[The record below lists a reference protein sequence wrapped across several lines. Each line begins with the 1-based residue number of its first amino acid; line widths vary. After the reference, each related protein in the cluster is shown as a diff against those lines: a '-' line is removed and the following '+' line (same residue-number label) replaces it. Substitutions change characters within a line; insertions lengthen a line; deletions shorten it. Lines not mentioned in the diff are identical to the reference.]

1 MARWRRRLALLGI
14 CLLLLIGAG
23 CGGRVT
29 GSGVAQGLPPI
40 PPSRG
45 SAELV
50 NDSLRGMDYFAKSPY
65 AQVTPETWL
74 SLDAPFGLLSWGIW
88 AFEANGGEFTGQ
100 PAITVDLDV
109 PSGEEVWLA
118 LADYSRGAWDIQGPF
133 TDDETL
139 TVDAAKHIAPDASIY
154 CCALTFDANTATV
167 LELRIQAD
175 WTPPNYAPLVAIS
188 GSPNE
193 GMAPLSVQLDAH
205 YVADETP
212 ESCSYEWDFD
222 GDGQFAEA
230 GIEADATGKLQPA
243 LLLETAGDYNLM
255 LRVTD
260 PYGLSGQG
268 GFAVTVFPYSEVLV
282 ADLQASPES
291 GDSPLNVSFDSG
303 GSYSPAGSIVSREW
317 DFDGDGSFNEPGV
330 EAGQQDSKTANFQYE
345 LTGTYQAAVR
355 ITDSLDA
362 QATAYKTITVTGNNP
377 PVADLQADVLAG
389 SAPLTVQ
396 FDASGSSDSDG
407 SLILLEWDLNGN
419 GYFGESGAEAAAQ
432 SELTASYQYDSPGT
446 YTVVFHILDNELAQD
461 SASVV
466 ITVSE

>member
-1 MARWRRRLALLGI
+1 
-14 CLLLLIGAG
+14 
-23 CGGRVT
+23 VPE
-29 GSGVAQGLPPI
+29 GLPSI
-40 PPSRG
+40 PQSRG
-45 SAELV
+45 SAEV
-50 NDSLRGMDYFAKSPY
+50 ENDSLRGMDFFSKSPY
-65 AQVTPETWL
+65 AQVTPEFWL
-74 SLDAPFGLLSWGIW
+74 SLDAPFGFLSWGIW
-88 AFEANGGEFTGQ
+88 AFDANGGEFTGQ
-100 PAITVDLDV
+100 PAVTFDLQV
-109 PSGEEVWLA
+109 PAGEEVWLG
-118 LADYSRGAWDIQGPF
+118 LADYSSGAWDIEGPYA
-133 TDDETL
+133 
-139 TVDAAKHIAPDASIY
+139 DAATLSVDIARHIAPDGSIF
-154 CCALTFDANTATV
+154 CCALTWDANNATV
-167 LELRIQAD
+167 LELRLLAD

-188 GSPNE
+188 GSPGE

-212 ESCSYEWDFD
+212 QSCTYEWDFD
-222 GDGQFAEA
+222 GDGLFAEPGA
-230 GIEADATGKLQPA
+230 EAEATGELQPA
-243 LLLETAGDYNLM
+243 VLLETAGKFNLM

-282 ADLQASPES
+282 ADLQAIPES
-291 GDSPLNVSFDSG
+291 GDNPLNVGFYSG

-317 DFDGDGSFNEPGV
+317 DFDGDGSFNETGP
-330 EAGQQDSKTANFQYE
+330 EANQRDSKDAGYQYAQ
-345 LTGTYQAAVR
+345 TGSYTAAVR

-362 QATAYKTITVTGNNP
+362 QATAYRTITVTGNNP

-419 GYFGESGAEAAAQ
+419 GYFGESGPEDAAFGTT
-432 SELTASYQYDSPGT
+432 SASYEYDTPGT
-446 YTVVFHILDNELAQD
+446 YTVVFHILDNDLDQD